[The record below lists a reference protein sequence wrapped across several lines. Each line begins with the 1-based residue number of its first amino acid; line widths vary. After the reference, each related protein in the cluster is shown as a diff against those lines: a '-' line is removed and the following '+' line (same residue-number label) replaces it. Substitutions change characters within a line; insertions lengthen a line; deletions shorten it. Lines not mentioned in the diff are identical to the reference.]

1 MITLAYTALW
11 VFIFSL
17 PWENFIVIPGLGVIS
32 RVFGMLAAS
41 LAVLAALVSGKLRR
55 WHLFHFAAL
64 LFVIW
69 AGGTMLMVYNP
80 LTMPKKF
87 WTFVQLFIVVW
98 MIWELA
104 HTRKR
109 QLGLFT
115 AYILG
120 AYVAALDTIMLY
132 RRDTGGLRRF
142 AAAGGDPNDLAMTL
156 ALALPMAWYLGTT
169 YHRPLLRWVY
179 RAYLPVG
186 LVAIGLTAS
195 RGGVLAAIVGL
206 LIVPLTMTKL
216 SPSRFAIALVV
227 LVLSGSF
234 AVSYI
239 PTKVA
244 NRLATTGAEVED
256 LSLGGRFTIWK
267 AGVNAFVQRPLVG
280 YGTSGFRAAV
290 TPELGHSTQVAH
302 NSFLSVLVEE
312 GLVGFVFYC
321 LMFVA
326 VFLAVLSLPSLE
338 RRFALVLLVTV
349 VTTMLP
355 LTWEDNKAVWFVLA
369 ALLGFAQA
377 PAGAPAS
384 RMRHAPVR
392 AAPIVRSPM
401 APRPRD
407 VITEPVRRARWD
419 AAP

>member
-1 MITLAYTALW
+1 MISLAYAALW
-11 VFIFSL
+11 LFIFSL

-32 RVFGMLAAS
+32 RVFGMAAAS
-41 LAVLAALVSGKLRR
+41 LAVLAAVVSGRFRR

-64 LFVIW
+64 FFVIW
-69 AGGTMLMVYNP
+69 TAGVMLIVYNP
-80 LTMPKKF
+80 IQMPKKV
-87 WTFVQLFIVVW
+87 WTFVQLFIVIW

-104 HTRKR
+104 PTRKR
-109 QLGLFT
+109 QLGLLT

-120 AYVAALDTIMLY
+120 AYVAALDTIMLF
-132 RRDTGGLRRF
+132 RSDTGGLRRF

-186 LVAIGLTAS
+186 LVAVALTAS
-195 RGGVLAAIVGL
+195 RGGVLAALVGL
-206 LIVPLTMTKL
+206 LVVPITMTKL
-216 SPSRFAIALVV
+216 SPGRFAIALVV

-239 PTKVA
+239 PAKVA

-256 LSLGGRFTIWK
+256 LSLGGRLRIWK
-267 AGVNAFVQRPLVG
+267 AGVTAFVQKPLIG
-280 YGTSGFRAAV
+280 YGASSFKTAV
-290 TPELGHSTQVAH
+290 TPTLGHSTQVAH

-312 GLVGFVFYC
+312 GLIGLVLYC

-326 VFLAVLSLPSLE
+326 VFFAVLNLPSLE

-355 LTWEDNKAVWFVLA
+355 LTWEENKAVWFVLA
-369 ALLGFAQA
+369 ALLGLAQA
-377 PAGAPAS
+377 PAGAPDS
-384 RMRHAPVR
+384 RMRRAPAR
-392 AAPIVRSPM
+392 AAPLARSPM
-401 APRPRD
+401 AARPRD
-407 VITEPVRRARWD
+407 AVTEPLRRARWD

>member
-1 MITLAYTALW
+1 MITLAYVALW
-11 VFIFSL
+11 VFVFSL

-32 RVFGMLAAS
+32 RVFGMVAAS

-64 LFVIW
+64 SFVIW
-69 AGGTMLMVYNP
+69 AGGIMLMVYNP
-80 LTMPKKF
+80 ITMPKKF
-87 WTFVQLFIVVW
+87 WTFVQLFIVIW

-109 QLGLFT
+109 QLGLLT

-206 LIVPLTMTKL
+206 LIVPLTITKL
-216 SPSRFAIALVV
+216 SPGRFAIALVV

-312 GLVGFVFYC
+312 GLVGFVFYS

-338 RRFALVLLVTV
+338 RRFALVLLATV

-369 ALLGFAQA
+369 ALLGFTQA
-377 PAGAPAS
+377 PAGAPLS

-401 APRPRD
+401 AARLRD
-407 VITEPVRRARWD
+407 AITEPVRRSRWD
-419 AAP
+419 AP

>member
-1 MITLAYTALW
+1 MITLAYVALW
-11 VFIFSL
+11 VFVFSL

-32 RVFGMLAAS
+32 RVFGMVAAS

-64 LFVIW
+64 SFVIW
-69 AGGTMLMVYNP
+69 AGGIMLMVYNP
-80 LTMPKKF
+80 ITMPKKF
-87 WTFVQLFIVVW
+87 WTFVQLFIVIW

-109 QLGLFT
+109 QLGLLT

-206 LIVPLTMTKL
+206 LIVPLTITKL
-216 SPSRFAIALVV
+216 SPGRFAIALVV

-312 GLVGFVFYC
+312 GLVGFVFYS

-338 RRFALVLLVTV
+338 RRFALVLLATV

-369 ALLGFAQA
+369 ALLGFTQA
-377 PAGAPAS
+377 PAGAPLS

-401 APRPRD
+401 AARPRD
-407 VITEPVRRARWD
+407 AITEPVRRSRWD
-419 AAP
+419 AP